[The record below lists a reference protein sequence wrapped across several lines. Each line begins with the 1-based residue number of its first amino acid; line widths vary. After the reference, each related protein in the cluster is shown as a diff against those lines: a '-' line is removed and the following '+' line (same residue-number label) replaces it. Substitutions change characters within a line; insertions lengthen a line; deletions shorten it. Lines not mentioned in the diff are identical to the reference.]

1 MITMDTVTQYA
12 LQYGIQALVAIGIF
26 IAGVIAARWAGNLAQ
41 RQLERDT
48 LDPPVRLLLVRIV
61 KIVVL
66 LFAAVI
72 ALDALGVPIAPL
84 VAGIGV
90 AGVGIGLA
98 LQGVLSNVMAG
109 LSIIFTKPYKVG
121 EHISLLGVR
130 GDVVVVDIF
139 STTLVHPDRSR
150 VIIPN
155 RKIVGEILH
164 NFGTIRQLHL
174 TVDVT
179 YTTDLDRALAIVQE
193 VVAGHPHVLK
203 DPVPSIGV
211 SHLGHP
217 AITIA
222 VEPWTSVMHSGSVQS
237 EINKAIIER
246 FRVAHIEFPS
256 SPVSAQPCKFVCDQ
270 QSHGRKTIASIVCL

>member
-1 MITMDTVTQYA
+1 MVAMDTITQYA
-12 LQYGIQALVAIGIF
+12 VQYGMQAVVALGIF
-26 IAGVIAARWAGNLAQ
+26 AAGAMASRWAGNLTQ
-41 RQLERDT
+41 QSLERQT
-48 LDPPVRLLLVRIV
+48 LDPPVRMLLVRIV

-66 LFAAVI
+66 LFTAVI

-98 LQGVLSNVMAG
+98 LQGVLSNVMGG

-121 EHISLLGVR
+121 EHISLLGVH
-130 GDVVVVDIF
+130 GDVVMIDIF
-139 STTLVHPDRSR
+139 STTLMHPDHSR

-164 NFGTIRQLHL
+164 NFGTIRQIHL
-174 TVDVT
+174 TVDVA
-179 YTTDLDRALAIVQE
+179 YKTDLNQALSIVQDI
-193 VVAGHPHVLK
+193 VANHPHVLK
-203 DPVPSIGV
+203 DPAPSIGV

-217 AITIA
+217 AVTIA
-222 VEPWTSVMHSGSVQS
+222 IEPWTAVLHYSSAQG

-246 FRVAHIEFPS
+246 FRAAQIEFPT
-256 SPVSAQPCKFVCDQ
+256 PALT
-270 QSHGRKTIASIVCL
+270 TIA